1 MGESIPPFS
10 TDAIIGDFL
19 LTECLDFVLQ
29 WLDPKTGI
37 AAVLLVNVRPHGDAV
52 VAKLYDQLEFAV
64 YKELL
69 PPKGKI

>member
-1 MGESIPPFS
+1 MLSAL
-10 TDAIIGDFL
+10 TQL
-19 LTECLDFVLQ
+19 LGNFFWLIACPGLVLQ

-37 AAVLLVNVRPHGDAV
+37 AAVLLVNVRPHGDTV

-69 PPKGKI
+69 PLKGKM

>member
-1 MGESIPPFS
+1 M
-10 TDAIIGDFL
+10 A
-19 LTECLDFVLQ
+19 CLDFVLQ

-69 PPKGKI
+69 PLKGKI